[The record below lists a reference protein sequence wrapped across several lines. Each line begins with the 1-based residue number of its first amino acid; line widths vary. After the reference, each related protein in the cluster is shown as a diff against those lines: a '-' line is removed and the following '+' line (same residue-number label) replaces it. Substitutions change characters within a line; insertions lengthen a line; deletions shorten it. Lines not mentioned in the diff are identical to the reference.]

1 MRAELHCFAVVAIGC
16 AMVFGVSA
24 GAQSGPCV
32 TGAAMG
38 GISYGIGGSQ
48 KSEPF
53 SATVKLSFEQ
63 KLADGN
69 AIHRVGVTRQARDS
83 AGRTM
88 TERQQGCVLGA
99 DGQMHERRSVSV
111 NDPVARTSMNW
122 QVGGD
127 DQPKVVHVFHTPDRP
142 VRPATQPAA
151 RPQPTPEELERQ
163 QKMMEVAKVQQ
174 AKQRSETRTED
185 LGVRDFN
192 GVSAHG
198 RRTTRT
204 IPAGEEGNDQ
214 PLVVIDETW
223 RSNELGLVM
232 MAINDDPRRGR
243 TVNEY
248 EELNRGEPDPSL
260 FAPPAG
266 YTVEEQPRNG
276 VVGGVLQMLP

>member
-1 MRAELHCFAVVAIGC
+1 M
-16 AMVFGVSA
+16 A
-24 GAQSGPCV
+24 G
-32 TGAAMG
+32 MG
-38 GISYGIGGSQ
+38 GITYGIGGSQ
-48 KSEPF
+48 KLEPF
-53 SATVKLSFEQ
+53 SATVKSSFEQ

-69 AIHRVGVTRQARDS
+69 AIHTVRVTRQARDS

-88 TERQQGCVLGA
+88 TEMQQGCVLGA
-99 DGQMHERRSVSV
+99 DGRMHERLSVNV

-122 QVGGD
+122 QVGD
-127 DQPKVVHVFHTPDRP
+127 DGQPKVAHVFHLQDFP
-142 VRPATQPAA
+142 VRPATQPATRA
-151 RPQPTPEELERQ
+151 EPSPEELVRQ
-163 QKMMEVAKVQQ
+163 QAMREAAKVQQ
-174 AKQRSETRTED
+174 AKLRAETRQED

-192 GVSAHG
+192 GVSARG